1 MVASLIPAF
10 SVVVPLRGLK
20 LLFSNPSTEFTK
32 FTYMQP
38 QHSARTAFVHS
49 PQITSAM
56 PNPGK
61 LKPPIAKRVRYYAIR
76 RGRDGFSGI
85 TENWEQAKRLTSGVS
100 NAAFKSFK
108 TVRDAQEYLKVIDP
122 KPAISKKPDT
132 TSKNAYPHTRAFV
145 SAINAISRNSQTP
158 NPSNSSTVPSSP
170 VHELYASTNATQLAE
185 DAPDPSDDSP
195 KELVVYTDGAC
206 SKNGKAGAKA
216 GYAVY
221 FGEENPYNV
230 SEPLPETPTNQRA
243 EMTAVLEAMR
253 ITLDHGLVAG
263 TGNLVICTDSQVRL
277 LCDLVLIALGIIP
290 SLFVCRSNS
299 LTQLFWKLNNSQTV
313 HNKWSHFMD

>member
-1 MVASLIPAF
+1 MLASLIPGF

-20 LLFSNPSTEFTK
+20 ILFSNPSSEFTK

-38 QHSARTAFVHS
+38 QHSTRTAFIHS
-49 PQITSAM
+49 PQITSTM

-61 LKPPIAKRVRYYAIR
+61 PKPQIAKRVRYYAIR
-76 RGRDGFSGI
+76 RGRDGFRGI

-100 NAAFKSFK
+100 CAAFKSFK
-108 TVRDAQEYLKVIDP
+108 YVSDAQEYLKNVDP
-122 KPAISKKPDT
+122 KPAISMKPDD
-132 TSKNAYPHTRAFV
+132 TSKNPYPHTRAFV
-145 SAINAISRNSQTP
+145 SAINAISRESQTP

-185 DAPDPSDDSP
+185 DAPDPSDEAP

-206 SKNGKAGAKA
+206 SKNGRADAKA

-253 ITLDHGLVAG
+253 ITLDHSLVAQK
-263 TGNLVICTDSQVRL
+263 GNLVICTDSQVRL
-277 LCDLVLIALGIIP
+277 LFNVVFILVVVIL
-290 SLFVCRSNS
+290 SFVVRRSNS
-299 LTQLFWKLNNSQTV
+299 LTYLFWELNDSQTV
-313 HNKWSHFMD
+313 YD